1 MKTQTFGVEIE
12 LTGITRKDAA
22 QVIAD
27 YYGTTSYRKGEVI
40 SYQAA
45 FDAQTAERIRQLENE
60 LEIAQGT
67 KNRLTIFDRIEIHD
81 RAQKET
87 AKAILDEV
95 SKHYGGAWL
104 VELYKKYSVEAA
116 E

>member
-1 MKTQTFGVEIE
+1 VQNARIANIVSFAVCKIVTE
-12 LTGITRKDAA
+12 LQKAN
-22 QVIAD
+22 
-27 YYGTTSYRKGEVI
+27 YRKGEVI